1 MLCFLR
7 GGGLFGLARV
17 RHLVFMACVGFL
29 GRRGA
34 PESRSSV
41 KEMVRRNFGCA
52 IIVLRSQAADRC
64 NYCNLHATRIM
75 SFHAA
80 FTLFWP
86 HGFICDLAWS
96 LSKLSTRVRMVI
108 GRFGFR
114 RFALPFRLR
123 CSRHGASSGVYSWLG
138 LST

>member
-1 MLCFLR
+1 LR
-7 GGGLFGLARV
+7 DALLSRMVAVALARLG
-17 RHLVFMACVGFL
+17 RHLAFMACVGFF

-41 KEMVRRNFGCA
+41 NEMVRRNFGYT

-86 HGFICDLAWS
+86 HGFYL
-96 LSKLSTRVRMVI
+96 
-108 GRFGFR
+108 
-114 RFALPFRLR
+114 
-123 CSRHGASSGVYSWLG
+123 
-138 LST
+138 